1 MTNWTCEVVRDAYPD
16 AQNGRLDAM
25 RVDMIRAHLA
35 SCADCR
41 SEIDVLD
48 VIHAQPMAVPAGL
61 HERVVAA
68 ARQPQ
73 RPYWQ
78 SRRVLSLAA
87 TVALAL
93 VGGSVL
99 MQTAGS
105 EARTARP
112 VGFVSVEN
120 AMLTGKASL
129 DDYSVAELEKLLEE
143 IDS

>member
-1 MTNWTCEVVRDAYPD
+1 MTNWTCDVVRDAYPD
-16 AQNGRLDAM
+16 ALNGRLDAM
-25 RVDMIRAHLA
+25 RVDMIRAHVA
-35 SCADCR
+35 SCDECR
-41 SEIDVLD
+41 SEIALLD
-48 VIHAQPMAVPAGL
+48 AIHAQSLPVPAGL
-61 HERVVAA
+61 EERVLVAA
-68 ARQPQ
+68 LRPQ

-93 VGGSVL
+93 IGGSVL
-99 MQTAGS
+99 LQTSGS
-105 EARTARP
+105 EARSGRP